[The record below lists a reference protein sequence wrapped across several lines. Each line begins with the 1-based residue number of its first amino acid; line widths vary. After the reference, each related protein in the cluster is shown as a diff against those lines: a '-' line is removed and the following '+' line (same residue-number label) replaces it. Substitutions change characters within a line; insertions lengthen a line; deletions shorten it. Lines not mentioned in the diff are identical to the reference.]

1 MSEKIKLITSK
12 FSPYCHRVE
21 MVMIEKKIPYEK
33 QEVELAKKPDWFVKD
48 APLGKVPL
56 LYVGE
61 KTLFESIVICEYL
74 EEAFPENQLHQ
85 KDAYNKAWHRAWIEF
100 SNGILSAVFGVMFSQ
115 DKEQFDSK
123 KTEVITKLTLLEKN
137 LKAAPFFDGEKFM
150 LIDACMASSLKPLV
164 FLDNKFA
171 LQFFAAHP
179 KVAAYAQN
187 LLARPS
193 LETSLPKNYEELVTS
208 FLERKK
214 SYLLSMGLGL

>member
-1 MSEKIKLITSK
+1 MSEKIKLIASK

-33 QEVELAKKPDWFVKD
+33 EEIILSEKPDWFIKD

-56 LYVGE
+56 LYSNG
-61 KTLFESIVICEYL
+61 KPLFESIAICEYL
-74 EEAFPENQLHQ
+74 EEFFAENPLHPNN
-85 KDAYNKAWHRAWIEF
+85 AYSKAWHRGWMEF

-115 DKEQFDSK
+115 NKEQFDVKKAETISK
-123 KTEVITKLTLLEKN
+123 LALLEQN

-164 FLDNKFA
+164 FLDDRFA
-171 LQFFAAHP
+171 LQIFAAHP
-179 KVAAYAQN
+179 KVTAYSKI
-187 LLARPS
+187 LTERPS
-193 LETSLPKNYEELVTS
+193 LENSLPKNYEELFQL

-214 SYLLSMGLGL
+214 SYLLSMQLGL

>member
-33 QEVELAKKPDWFVKD
+33 QEVDLANRPNWFVKD

-74 EEAFPENQLHQ
+74 EESFVEIPLHP
-85 KDAYNKAWHRAWIEF
+85 KDTYSKAWHRAWIEF
-100 SNGILSAVFGVMFSQ
+100 SNIILSAVFGLMFAQ
-115 DKEQFDSK
+115 NKEQFNSK
-123 KTEVITKLTLLEKN
+123 KAEATAKLALLEQN

-171 LQFFAAHP
+171 LQLLAANP
-179 KVAAYAQN
+179 KVTAYSKI
-187 LLARPS
+187 LFERPS
-193 LETSLPKNYEELVTS
+193 LETSLPKNYEELFAS

-214 SYLLSMGLGL
+214 SYLLSTGLEL